1 MNKTKLNRNTS
12 KNPTFIFKEN
22 QMHEVKIMRPDKSKN
37 DEFKIS
43 SMEQLPIETDSKVK
57 FV

>member
-1 MNKTKLNRNTS
+1 MKLNRNTS

-22 QMHEVKIMRPDKSKN
+22 QRHEVKIMRPDKSKN